1 MLADI
6 QRGQIAAA
14 KHAPPGEIAFHS
26 ADHAGDWMFSVIEH
40 NDPHDFGTAGQ
51 EAAGE
56 VIQAII
62 GFSAI
67 SQTLIKI

>member
-1 MLADI
+1 
-6 QRGQIAAA
+6 
-14 KHAPPGEIAFHS
+14 
-26 ADHAGDWMFSVIEH
+26 MFSVIEH
-40 NDPHDFGTAGQ
+40 NDSHDFGTAGQ